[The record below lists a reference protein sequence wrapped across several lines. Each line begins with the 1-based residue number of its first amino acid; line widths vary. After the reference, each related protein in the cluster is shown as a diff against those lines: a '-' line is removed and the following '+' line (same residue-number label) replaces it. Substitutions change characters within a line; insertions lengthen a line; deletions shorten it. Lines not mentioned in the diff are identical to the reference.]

1 MRRATRYDVD
11 LSKCIY
17 CGFCEESC
25 PVDSIVLTRI
35 YEYHGE
41 TREDL
46 LMTKQDLLA
55 TGDRAEATI
64 AADRA
69 QDAPYR

>member
-1 MRRATRYDVD
+1 M
-11 LSKCIY
+11 
-17 CGFCEESC
+17 
-25 PVDSIVLTRI
+25 DSIVLTRI

-41 TREDL
+41 KREDL

-55 TGDRAEATI
+55 TGDREEAAI

-69 QDAPYR
+69 QDARYR